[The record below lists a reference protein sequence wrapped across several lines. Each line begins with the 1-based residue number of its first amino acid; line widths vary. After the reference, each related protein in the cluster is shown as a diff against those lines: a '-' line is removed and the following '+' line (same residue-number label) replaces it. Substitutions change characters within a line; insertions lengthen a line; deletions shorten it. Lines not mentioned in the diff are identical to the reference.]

1 MLGFVEGCSQTLYL
15 GLIFLKKGSLYRTGL
30 EIQGDPQMK
39 RTVETV
45 I

>member
-1 MLGFVEGCSQTLYL
+1 MEGCSETLYL
-15 GLIFLKKGSLYRTGL
+15 GLIFLEKGSLYRSGL

-39 RTVETV
+39 TGNASTVEIV